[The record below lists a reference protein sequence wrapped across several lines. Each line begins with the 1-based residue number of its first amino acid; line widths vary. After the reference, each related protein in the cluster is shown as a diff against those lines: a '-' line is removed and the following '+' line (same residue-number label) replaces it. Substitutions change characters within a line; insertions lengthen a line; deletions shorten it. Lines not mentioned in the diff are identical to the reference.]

1 MNHDPA
7 RRSLLAAAAA
17 ASTSAT
23 LTSATR
29 FSVGAAAGLASLA
42 AVAPASRA
50 QARWPERPLKLIVPY
65 PPGGNADAIGRW
77 AAERLSTGLGQQVVV
92 ENRAGAGASI
102 GAQAA
107 ARSAPDG
114 YTLLLAPTAV
124 MSITQHLRKVP
135 YDPDADFAPICCI
148 SNSYG
153 LVAARRDLPAT
164 TFAEFIPIAKAA
176 PGKFTFGS
184 VGLGT
189 ATHLTGEIAALRGG
203 IRLLHVPYK
212 GSAESL
218 TDLVAGRIDLI
229 FDPVALQQV
238 KAGTVKAL
246 AATSSV
252 RHPEL
257 PDVPTLKEQGI
268 EMPDSGWFG
277 LFAPKGT
284 PSDAI
289 ARMAGEI
296 ERALAAPG
304 TRETLVKF
312 GQHPQYIAPEAFA
325 ARVKAD
331 SAMFRD
337 LIAQAGIKLD

>member
-1 MNHDPA
+1 MSHA
-7 RRSLLAAAAA
+7 TTRRSLLAGAAAA
-17 ASTSAT
+17 AAGSA
-23 LTSATR
+23 L
-29 FSVGAAAGLASLA
+29 GSLA
-42 AVAPASRA
+42 PAAHA
-50 QARWPERPLKLIVPY
+50 QGRWPERPLKLVVPY

-77 AAERLSTGLGQQVVV
+77 AAERLSSGLGQQVVV

-102 GAQAA
+102 GAQAV

-124 MSITQHLRKVP
+124 MAITQHLRKIP
-135 YDPDADFAPICCI
+135 YDPEADFAPICCI

-203 IRLLHVPYK
+203 IKLLHVPYK

-284 PSDAI
+284 PTDAI

-325 ARVKAD
+325 TRVKAD
-331 SAMFRD
+331 TVMFRD

>member
-1 MNHDPA
+1 MIAREDPVIEAAGSTGPRHARATRRPA
-7 RRSLLAAAAA
+7 RR
-17 ASTSAT
+17 T
-23 LTSATR
+23 LIA
-29 FSVGAAAGLASLA
+29 GAAALALAPGL
-42 AVAPASRA
+42 RA
-50 QARWPERPLKLIVPY
+50 QGRWPERTLKLVVPY

-77 AAERLSTGLGQQVVV
+77 AAERLSAGLGQQVVV

-102 GAQAA
+102 GAQAV

-124 MSITQHLRKVP
+124 MAITQHLRKVP
-135 YDPDADFAPICCI
+135 YDPDADFAPVCCL

-153 LVAARRDLPAT
+153 LVAARRDLPAA
-164 TFAEFIPIAKAA
+164 TFTEFVPLAKAA

-184 VGLGT
+184 VGAGT
-189 ATHLTGEIAALRGG
+189 ATHLTGEIAALRAG
-203 IRLLHVPYK
+203 IRLHHVPYK

-238 KAGTVKAL
+238 KAGAVKAL
-246 AATSSV
+246 ATTGAV

-257 PDVPTLKEQGI
+257 PDVPTLREQGI
-268 EMPDSGWFG
+268 AMPDSGWFG
-277 LFAPKGT
+277 LFAPKGS
-284 PSDAI
+284 PAEAI
-289 ARMAGEI
+289 ARMAAEL
-296 ERALAAPG
+296 ERATAAPG
-304 TRETLVKF
+304 AREALLRF
-312 GQHPQYIAPEAFA
+312 GQHPMFLGPDAFA

-331 SAMFRD
+331 TAMFRD

>member
-1 MNHDPA
+1 VSPA
-7 RRSLLAAAAA
+7 RVPTTRRALLA
-17 ASTSAT
+17 
-23 LTSATR
+23 
-29 FSVGAAAGLASLA
+29 GAAALAIA
-42 AVAPASRA
+42 PVARA
-50 QARWPERPLKLIVPY
+50 QPRWPDRPLKLVVPY

-102 GAQAA
+102 GAQAV
-107 ARSAPDG
+107 ARSAADG

-124 MSITQHLRKVP
+124 MAITQHLRKVP
-135 YDPDADFAPICCI
+135 YDPDADFAPVCCL

-164 TFAEFIPIAKAA
+164 TFTDFVPLAKSA
-176 PGKFTFGS
+176 PGKYTFGS
-184 VGLGT
+184 VGPGT
-189 ATHLTGEIAALRGG
+189 ATHLTGEIAAMRAG
-203 IRLLHVPYK
+203 IRLHHVPYK

-238 KAGTVKAL
+238 KAGAVKAL
-246 AATSSV
+246 ATTGAV

-277 LFAPKGT
+277 LFAPRGT
-284 PSDAI
+284 PADAI
-289 ARMAGEI
+289 ARMAAEL
-296 ERALAAPG
+296 ERATGAPG
-304 TRETLVKF
+304 AREALVRF
-312 GQHPQYIAPEAFA
+312 GQHPMYLGPDAFA
-325 ARVKAD
+325 ARVRAD
-331 SAMFRD
+331 TVLFRD
-337 LIAQAGIKLD
+337 LIAQLGIKLD

>member
-1 MNHDPA
+1 MSHDST

-17 ASTSAT
+17 ASTSAA
-23 LTSATR
+23 LSSAGA
-29 FSVGAAAGLASLA
+29 GAALA
-42 AVAPASRA
+42 ALATVAPAAHA
-50 QARWPERPLKLIVPY
+50 QGRWPDRPLKLVVPY

-77 AAERLSTGLGQQVVV
+77 AAERLSAGLGQQVVV

-102 GAQAA
+102 GAQAV

-124 MSITQHLRKVP
+124 MAITQHLRKIP
-135 YDPDADFAPICCI
+135 YDPEADFAPICCI

-203 IRLLHVPYK
+203 IKLLHVPYK

-284 PSDAI
+284 PADAI
-289 ARMAGEI
+289 ARMAGEL

-331 SAMFRD
+331 TVMFRD

>member
-1 MNHDPA
+1 MSHDST

-17 ASTSAT
+17 ASTSAA
-23 LTSATR
+23 LSSAGA
-29 FSVGAAAGLASLA
+29 GAALA
-42 AVAPASRA
+42 ALATVAPAAHA
-50 QARWPERPLKLIVPY
+50 QGRWPDRPLKLVVPY

-77 AAERLSTGLGQQVVV
+77 AAERLSAGLGQQVVV

-102 GAQAA
+102 GAQAV

-124 MSITQHLRKVP
+124 MAITQHLRKIP
-135 YDPDADFAPICCI
+135 YDPEADFAPICCL

-203 IRLLHVPYK
+203 IKLLHVPYK

-284 PSDAI
+284 PPDAI
-289 ARMAGEI
+289 TRMAGEL

-331 SAMFRD
+331 TVMFRD

>member
-1 MNHDPA
+1 MSHDST

-17 ASTSAT
+17 ASTSAA
-23 LTSATR
+23 LSSAGA
-29 FSVGAAAGLASLA
+29 GAALA
-42 AVAPASRA
+42 ALATVAPAAHA
-50 QARWPERPLKLIVPY
+50 QGRWPDRPLKLVVPY

-77 AAERLSTGLGQQVVV
+77 AAERLSAGLGQQVVV

-102 GAQAA
+102 GAQAV

-124 MSITQHLRKVP
+124 MAITQHLRKIP
-135 YDPDADFAPICCI
+135 YDPEADFAPICCL

-203 IRLLHVPYK
+203 IKLLHVPYK

-284 PSDAI
+284 PPDAI
-289 ARMAGEI
+289 TRMASEL

-331 SAMFRD
+331 TVMFRD

>member
-1 MNHDPA
+1 MSHDST

-17 ASTSAT
+17 ASTSAA
-23 LTSATR
+23 LSSAGA
-29 FSVGAAAGLASLA
+29 GAALA
-42 AVAPASRA
+42 ALATVAPAAHA
-50 QARWPERPLKLIVPY
+50 QGRWPDRPLKLVVPY

-77 AAERLSTGLGQQVVV
+77 AAERLSAGLGQQVVV

-102 GAQAA
+102 GAQAV

-124 MSITQHLRKVP
+124 MAITQHLRKIP
-135 YDPDADFAPICCI
+135 YDPEADFAPICCL

-203 IRLLHVPYK
+203 IKLLHVPYK

-284 PSDAI
+284 PADAVT
-289 ARMAGEI
+289 RMASEL

-331 SAMFRD
+331 TVMFRD

>member
-1 MNHDPA
+1 MSHDST

-17 ASTSAT
+17 ASTSAA
-23 LTSATR
+23 LSSAGA
-29 FSVGAAAGLASLA
+29 GAALA
-42 AVAPASRA
+42 ALATVAPAAHA
-50 QARWPERPLKLIVPY
+50 QGRWPERPLKLVVPY

-77 AAERLSTGLGQQVVV
+77 AAERLSAGLGQQVVV

-102 GAQAA
+102 GAQAV

-124 MSITQHLRKVP
+124 MAITQHLRKIP
-135 YDPDADFAPICCI
+135 YDPEADFAPICCL

-203 IRLLHVPYK
+203 IKLLHVPYK

-284 PSDAI
+284 PTDAI

-331 SAMFRD
+331 TVMFRD

>member
-1 MNHDPA
+1 MSHDPT

-29 FSVGAAAGLASLA
+29 FSVGAAAGLVSLA
-42 AVAPASRA
+42 AVAPAARA

-153 LVAARRDLPAT
+153 LVAARRDLPAS

-284 PSDAI
+284 PGDAI

-331 SAMFRD
+331 STMFRD

>member
-1 MNHDPA
+1 MTIDRI
-7 RRSLLAAAAA
+7 RRALLARAATGTATAA
-17 ASTSAT
+17 AS
-23 LTSATR
+23 
-29 FSVGAAAGLASLA
+29 GLAALA
-42 AVAPASRA
+42 GPAHA

-77 AAERLSTGLGQQVVV
+77 AAERLSAGLGQQVVV

-107 ARSAPDG
+107 ARSPADG
-114 YTLLLAPTAV
+114 HTLLLAPTAV
-124 MSITQHLRKVP
+124 MSITQHLRKIP
-135 YDPDADFAPICCI
+135 YDPEADFSPICCI

-153 LVAARRDLPAT
+153 LVAARKDLPAA
-164 TFAEFIPIAKAA
+164 TFTEFVPLARAA

-184 VGLGT
+184 VGPGT
-189 ATHLTGEIAALRGG
+189 ATHLSGEIAALRAG
-203 IRLLHVPYK
+203 IKLLHVPYK

-238 KAGTVKAL
+238 KAGNVKAL
-246 AATSSV
+246 ATTSPV

-284 PSDAI
+284 PADAI
-289 ARMAGEI
+289 ARMAAEI

-312 GQHPQYIAPEAFA
+312 GQFPQYIGPDAFA

-331 SAMFRD
+331 TAMFRD

>member
-1 MNHDPA
+1 MSHDST

-17 ASTSAT
+17 ASTSAA
-23 LTSATR
+23 LSSAGA
-29 FSVGAAAGLASLA
+29 GAALA
-42 AVAPASRA
+42 ALATVAPAAHA
-50 QARWPERPLKLIVPY
+50 QGRWPDRPLKLVVPY

-77 AAERLSTGLGQQVVV
+77 AAERLSAGLGQQVVV

-102 GAQAA
+102 GAQAV

-124 MSITQHLRKVP
+124 MAITQHLRKIP
-135 YDPDADFAPICCI
+135 YDPEADFAPICCL

-203 IRLLHVPYK
+203 IKLLHVPYK

-284 PSDAI
+284 PPDAI
-289 ARMAGEI
+289 TRMAGEL

-312 GQHPQYIAPEAFA
+312 GQHPQYIAPEACA

-331 SAMFRD
+331 TVMFRD

>member
-1 MNHDPA
+1 MSSA
-7 RRSLLAAAAA
+7 RVPTTRRALL
-17 ASTSAT
+17 
-23 LTSATR
+23 
-29 FSVGAAAGLASLA
+29 VGAAALAIA
-42 AVAPASRA
+42 PVARA
-50 QARWPERPLKLIVPY
+50 QSRWPDRPLKLVVPD

-102 GAQAA
+102 GAQAV
-107 ARSAPDG
+107 ARSAADG

-124 MSITQHLRKVP
+124 MAITQHLRKVP
-135 YDPDADFAPICCI
+135 YDPDADFSPVCCL

-153 LVAARRDLPAT
+153 LVAARKDLPAT
-164 TFAEFIPIAKAA
+164 TFTDFVPLAKAA
-176 PGKFTFGS
+176 PGKYSFGA
-184 VGLGT
+184 VGPGT
-189 ATHLTGEIAALRGG
+189 ATHRIGEIAAMRAG
-203 IRLLHVPYK
+203 IRLHHVPYK

-238 KAGTVKAL
+238 KAGAVKAL
-246 AATSSV
+246 ATTGAV

-257 PDVPTLKEQGI
+257 PDMPTLKEQGI

-284 PSDAI
+284 PADAI
-289 ARMAGEI
+289 ARLAAEL
-296 ERALAAPG
+296 ERATTAPG
-304 TRETLVKF
+304 AREALVRF
-312 GQHPQYIAPEAFA
+312 GQYPMYLGPDAFA

-331 SAMFRD
+331 TVLFRD
-337 LIAQAGIKLD
+337 LNAKLGIKLD

>member
-1 MNHDPA
+1 MTIDPI
-7 RRSLLAAAAA
+7 RRALLARAATTAAA
-17 ASTSAT
+17 
-23 LTSATR
+23 
-29 FSVGAAAGLASLA
+29 GAAALAGP
-42 AVAPASRA
+42 VRA
-50 QARWPERPLKLIVPY
+50 QPRWPDRPLKLIVPY

-77 AAERLSTGLGQQVVV
+77 AAEKLSAGLGQQVVV

-107 ARSAPDG
+107 ARSPADG

-124 MSITQHLRKVP
+124 MAITQHLRKIP
-135 YDPDADFAPICCI
+135 YDPEADFAAICCV

-153 LVAARRDLPAT
+153 LVAARKDLPAN
-164 TFAEFIPIAKAA
+164 TFREFVPLAKAA

-184 VGLGT
+184 VGPGT
-189 ATHLTGEIAALRGG
+189 ATHLSGEIAALRAG

-238 KAGTVKAL
+238 KAGNVKAL
-246 AATSSV
+246 ATTSPG

-284 PSDAI
+284 PAEAI
-289 ARMAGEI
+289 VRMASEI

-304 TRETLVKF
+304 TRETLLKF
-312 GQHPQYIAPEAFA
+312 GQHPQYIGPDAFA

-331 SAMFRD
+331 TAMFRD